1 MFWPFHRN
9 SRLLLSSAVS
19 HDWNSEFLFGKNLRT
34 GIENWRLRLTNPNR
48 SSASWK
54 DLISY
59 GMRKLCRIWAS
70 FCSTAWRSNITV
82 TSQLWICLFSVSY
95 YRWNSTKVTESTL
108 PPIPSLKIKINSL
121 EFAVTLTERMGMTLC
136 YGITNPRKPLK
147 NLVIVGGV
155 ALTLYAKIV

>member
-1 MFWPFHRN
+1 MIEIQN
-9 SRLLLSSAVS
+9 SCLVKTWELGLKIEG
-19 HDWNSEFLFGKNLRT
+19 WGWQTLT
-34 GIENWRLRLTNPNR
+34 GHQLVIR
-48 SSASWK
+48 K

-70 FCSTAWRSNITV
+70 FCSIAWRSNITV

-108 PPIPSLKIKINSL
+108 PPIPSLKIKINLL